1 MRNNNYD
8 NSMIGNIN
16 NNNPNIIL
24 QTKVVYN
31 PYFPNNTSINN
42 LLTRPEY
49 KPPQPK
55 SKVEKLRTINL
66 DQIDNYKP

>member
-1 MRNNNYD
+1 MRNFNYD
-8 NSMIGNIN
+8 NSIIGNIN
-16 NNNPNIIL
+16 NNNPNITL

-31 PYFPNNTSINN
+31 PYFPDNTNINN
-42 LLTRPEY
+42 LLNRPEY
-49 KPPQPK
+49 KPPQSM